1 MEFRFVGN
9 DLILMDTHAH
19 IIADFVRKPSR
30 K

>member
-19 IIADFVRKPSR
+19 MVADFVRNAFPQ
-30 K
+30 